1 MAKSIAG
8 INKDKERGTFTVHK
22 QYKGI
27 TIKKRGFATLNDAKA
42 YLTNEMYLI
51 DHPEELEIKKDITLN
66 ELFKK
71 YIEYRETKARI
82 TTIDGEIRRYNNH
95 IGPILGDL
103 NTSELTQDKVHT
115 WRINFVKKQTTDNF
129 TNKVISTFRHIL
141 NYGHD
146 HDYKFN
152 NKCLLELEKAKLKTI
167 PKEREILTY
176 EEIDLFLS
184 TFEKEIPSE
193 YDYWLYFYALSRS
206 GMRPNEFRG
215 LQVRDLKEDRISVN
229 HDITNKI
236 KGMGTIIQ
244 PCKNESS
251 NREVLMPKD
260 IMDLL
265 KEHVDG
271 YKPTDFVFG
280 KENPFYETNLRR
292 ELDIHLNKANLKHI
306 TIYGFRHSHATH
318 LIRNGVMIKVVSS
331 RLGHK
336 DIQTTLNT
344 YQHLLK
350 EDQESVLKYL

>member
-1 MAKSIAG
+1 MAIAG
-8 INKDKERGTFTVHK
+8 IYKDKLRGTYFVQK
-22 QYKGI
+22 KYKNVM
-27 TIKKRGFATLNDAKA
+27 IKKRGFNSLNEAKA
-42 YLTNEMYLI
+42 FLTNEIYLI
-51 DHPEELEIKKDITLN
+51 DHPVESETKREITLN
-66 ELFKK
+66 DLFNK

-82 TTIDGEIRRYNNH
+82 TTIDGEVRRYKKH
-95 IGPILGDL
+95 IEPELGILNVSD
-103 NTSELTQDKVHT
+103 LTQDKVHA
-115 WRINFVKKQTTDNF
+115 WRIDLVKKKMTDNF
-129 TNKVISTFRHIL
+129 TNKVISTLRHIL
-141 NYGHD
+141 EYGIT
-146 HDYKFN
+146 HDYKIN
-152 NKCLLELEKAKLKTI
+152 SKCLIELEKAKIKSI

-176 EEIDLFLS
+176 DEIDKFLS

-193 YDYWLYFYALSRS
+193 YNYWLYFYALSRS

-215 LQVRDLKEDRISVN
+215 LQVKDIKDDSISVN

-236 KGMGTIIQ
+236 KGKGTLLQ

-251 NREVLMPKD
+251 VRDVVMPKE

-265 KEHVDG
+265 KEHVKG
-271 YKPTDFVFG
+271 YNPSDFIFG
-280 KENPFYETNLRR
+280 KKHPFYETTIRR
-292 ELDIHLNKANLKHI
+292 ELDLHLKLANLKHI

-344 YQHLLK
+344 YQHLFK